1 MSTKGLL
8 SRVRGLKHGSLCGGG
23 SSVLPN
29 VRGGQPS
36 DPATTMSSD
45 CGAEWGDVV
54 GGVPCPGRCFATLPR
69 KVRYFGRGRD
79 WIVDLDDLERY
90 GRKRE
95 IVVGVVL
102 FHKLIETECHINWDV
117 QDLALFAKVLA
128 A

>member
-1 MSTKGLL
+1 MKEPPLRTT
-8 SRVRGLKHGSLCGGG
+8 CGGG
-23 SSVLPN
+23 FF
-29 VRGGQPS
+29 
-36 DPATTMSSD
+36 
-45 CGAEWGDVV
+45 
-54 GGVPCPGRCFATLPR
+54 CPGRCFATLPR
-69 KVRYFGRGRD
+69 KARYFGRGRD

>member
-1 MSTKGLL
+1 MKEPPAAHY
-8 SRVRGLKHGSLCGGG
+8 VR
-23 SSVLPN
+23 
-29 VRGGQPS
+29 RGFF
-36 DPATTMSSD
+36 
-45 CGAEWGDVV
+45 
-54 GGVPCPGRCFATLPR
+54 CPGRCFAALPR
-69 KVRYFGRGRD
+69 KARYFGRGRD

-117 QDLALFAKVLA
+117 QDLALYAEVLA